1 MHNQCHNFDKPITTQ
16 PSKPR
21 DLNHTNPYW
30 RQRRWQTQSSHH
42 WGGPIFPRLLSL
54 SLFLFIFIFCC
65 CYSLIYSRK
74 FLFLIPACLWVWGFG
89 FFLGFNDLEKEGILI
104 WVWGC
109 KKERIF
115 VSSFGC
121 SKGWIFGL
129 GVAMLLRWD
138 VGGYAF
144 FFFIYVYCICIRR
157 KR

>member
-1 MHNQCHNFDKPITTQ
+1 M
-16 PSKPR
+16 
-21 DLNHTNPYW
+21 
-30 RQRRWQTQSSHH
+30 
-42 WGGPIFPRLLSL
+42 
-54 SLFLFIFIFCC
+54 
-65 CYSLIYSRK
+65 
-74 FLFLIPACLWVWGFG
+74 PACLWVWGFG

-129 GVAMLLRWD
+129 GVATLLRWD

-144 FFFIYVYCICIRR
+144 FFFIYVYCICIR
-157 KR
+157 KKQ